1 MKVKNLGMHCEYVP
15 KPEVIRPEGRQ
26 YFLHAF

>member
-1 MKVKNLGMHCEYVP
+1 MEAKKTRIHFRYVP

-26 YFLHAF
+26 YFLRAF